1 LAIQLEQLGNDLSRD
16 EAEISY
22 SLLDLH
28 KQISDV
34 ASDLH
39 LSSRRLHPSSVDRVG
54 LLPAMRSLHNEVRR
68 QNGVAVECSSDNVPD
83 LIPHDVSLCLFRI
96 AEEAMNNALK
106 HSGSSEIR
114 VELAG
119 DSGDIRLRISDSG
132 RGYEPGS
139 IENGEGLGFLSMRER
154 LGW

>member
-1 LAIQLEQLGNDLSRD
+1 MEF
-16 EAEISY
+16 
-22 SLLDLH
+22 
-28 KQISDV
+28 
-34 ASDLH
+34 
-39 LSSRRLHPSSVDRVG
+39 
-54 LLPAMRSLHNEVRR
+54 
-68 QNGVAVECSSDNVPD
+68 SSDNVPA
-83 LIPHDVSLCLFRI
+83 LIPHDTSLCLFRV

-106 HSGSSEIR
+106 HSGSSETR